1 MSMCVCDLGDET
13 IWRIIIWGP
22 FKFFVMSL
30 IGSREKLSM
39 LTFKGILLILKLGH
53 GC

>member
-1 MSMCVCDLGDET
+1 MCVFDLGDEQYGEF
-13 IWRIIIWGP
+13 IIWGA
-22 FKFFVMSL
+22 FKFFLMSL
-30 IGSREKLSM
+30 IGSREKISM